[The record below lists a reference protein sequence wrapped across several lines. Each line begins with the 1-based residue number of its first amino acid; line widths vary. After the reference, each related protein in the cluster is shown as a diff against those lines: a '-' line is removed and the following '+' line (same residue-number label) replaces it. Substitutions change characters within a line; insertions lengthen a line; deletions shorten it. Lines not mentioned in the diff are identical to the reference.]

1 MSSTS
6 IALMV
11 VAEWASQE
19 LGEGAEDGW
28 YNKKG
33 FREDLYKCEQ
43 IEFIRLR
50 ARLPYPL
57 TDFKDGQNYNRKK
70 ELQGRI
76 DCVGFEGLKALA
88 RWDEGHHEE
97 HQWEVEHRVSCSV
110 LKKIIAKKRFTLTE
124 CKALI
129 CIWNTANINLFAA
142 GSMTNKALANFTS
155 MAVDGK
161 LDFDDPEVATYNL
174 SEEDGVRPRILA
186 NCRRVLQGRQ
196 SAAGATKWCNKFAN
210 IHTVRKI
217 GVLICDTTIRQLH
230 RWSINRSNI

>member
-97 HQWEVEHRVSCSV
+97 HYWQVEHRVSCSV

-129 CIWNTANINLFAA
+129 CIWNTANTNLFAV

-161 LDFDDPEVATYNL
+161 LDFDDPEVATYHL
-174 SEEDGVRPRILA
+174 SEEDGWTTDMKSLSPGGKHARFAKAMIEYLVEGYPLVIEAVKESEHLSDES
-186 NCRRVLQGRQ
+186 RQ
-196 SAAGATKWCNKFAN
+196 
-210 IHTVRKI
+210 
-217 GVLICDTTIRQLH
+217 
-230 RWSINRSNI
+230 